1 MLSKLEID
9 WKQIDEIITRYG
21 SEKESLLMIMQDI
34 SDLYHY
40 VPPEVVPVLA
50 EKLGVRKSHIF
61 SVATFYKTIS
71 LVPRGRYIVHVCTGT
86 ACHVR
91 GAEKVMDAL
100 KTDLKAQEGET
111 TADGLFTLSVV
122 ADPVSNRKEQADR
135 AKLLRNLARSLS
147 ELGPSKLLLENMPW
161 HYWYDKKE
169 RMVSNVCSSIDDMI
183 RFKDMVDGFTLDLC
197 HGYLSKPEGDPE
209 YCRQFMKTFGAF
221 TKHIHASDAKA
232 PDSEGLQIGD
242 GEVDFSVLKGKVPPV
257 LVEVWNGHAD
267 GGQGFRTGIQRLRE
281 MEKAW

>member
-1 MLSKLEID
+1 MIGLDDFKSINMPEADFSELLLFDGDIERCTQACIEEVLSKTNPSI
-9 WKQIDEIITRYG
+9 RYVHVQEFVTHG
-21 SEKESLLMIMQDI
+21 PDRFMVDLSSEDDI
-34 SDLYHY
+34 
-40 VPPEVVPVLA
+40 
-50 EKLGVRKSHIF
+50 VRKA
-61 SVATFYKTIS
+61 SVD
-71 LVPRGRYIVHVCTGT
+71 V
-86 ACHVR
+86 VR
-91 GAEKVMDAL
+91 GTRAL
-100 KTDLKAQEGET
+100 AAALGR
-111 TADGLFTLSVV
+111 LPVV
-122 ADPVSNRKEQADR
+122 VHPGGIRKEQVDR

-161 HYWYDKKE
+161 HYWYDRKE

-267 GGQGFRTGIQRLRE
+267 GGQGFRMGIQRLRE
-281 MEKAW
+281 MENAW